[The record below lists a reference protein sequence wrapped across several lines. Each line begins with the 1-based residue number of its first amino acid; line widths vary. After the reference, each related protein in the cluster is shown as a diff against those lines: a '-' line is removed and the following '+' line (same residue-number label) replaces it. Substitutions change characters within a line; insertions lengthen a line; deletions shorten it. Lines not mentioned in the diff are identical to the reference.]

1 MKHLKENNETYL
13 SHLKF
18 AGEMGMQLIVRG
30 VALII
35 HGVFPFIA
43 QPIFLTLAQTQVL
56 VNKGMDR
63 ASSRVNN
70 NNES

>member
-13 SHLKF
+13 SHLRF
-18 AGEMGMQLIVRG
+18 AGTIGFQLILHG
-30 VALII
+30 VALVV
-35 HGVFPFIA
+35 HGLFPFIA

-63 ASSRVNN
+63 TSSRVNN